1 MLGEVP
7 RYDLYYSLIETYIT
21 DKLTDR
27 DNSSEK
33 LLSVIYGPLEINL
46 LMDLQTDKKHKKKHY
61 PLHFI
66 GMSSL
71 NLTCHL

>member
-7 RYDLYYSLIETYIT
+7 RYDLYYSLIDTYIT

-46 LMDLQTDKKHKKKHY
+46 LMDLQTDKKHKKNITR
-61 PLHFI
+61 FI
-66 GMSSL
+66 SL
-71 NLTCHL
+71 VCHH